1 MQNNNRY
8 IFLDG
13 IRGFAALVVL
23 TRHTTELWGIN
34 FFRNYLAVDLF
45 FILSGFVIG
54 HAYEDKLAKN
64 SLTVKNFIKIRLI
77 RLYPIYF
84 SSLLI
89 CLILTITNIAP
100 TINTNSTQAAAL
112 AFSLSALMLPS
123 KIPTSPSLFPIN
135 GPYWSLFFELFDNF
149 LYIYFR
155 PLLTTRT
162 IFICVILF
170 GLLVAGAALLRGNL
184 DVGHTWSIGSVAAGF
199 SRASFGFLTGILIF
213 RNHERLA
220 VIFKDFQFPWL
231 AALFTITILLL
242 PSAGKFNPYIDIISV
257 IILFP
262 ILITIAASGRNTKG
276 EKLLSSLG
284 SASYPVYVLHL
295 PLGLLFIDL
304 SNKYSLFS
312 PPISGLIFVLLIV
325 FLSLALEKFFDLPI
339 RRWLTLILVKKPQL
353 ASATTQQRKIE
364 S

>member
-23 TRHTTELWGIN
+23 TRHTTELWSVD

-54 HAYEDKLAKN
+54 HAYEAKLVRN
-64 SLTVKNFIKIRLI
+64 SLTARDFIITRLI

-100 TINTNSTQAAAL
+100 TIKTSSTETTAL
-112 AFSLSALMLPS
+112 TFSLSALMLPS
-123 KIPTSPSLFPIN
+123 KISTSPSLFPVN
-135 GPYWSLFFELFDNF
+135 GPYWSLFFELIDNF
-149 LYIYFR
+149 LYVYLR
-155 PLLTTRT
+155 PLLTNRI
-162 IFICVILF
+162 IFTLVILF
-170 GLLVAGAALLRGNL
+170 GFLVSSVALLRGDL
-184 DVGHTWSIGSVAAGF
+184 DVGHTWSIGSIAAGF
-199 SRASFGFLTGILIF
+199 SRSSFGFLTGILIF
-213 RNHERLA
+213 RNKERLSL
-220 VIFKDFQFPWL
+220 IFKEFHFPWL
-231 AALFTITILLL
+231 ATIFIIAILLL
-242 PSAGKFNPYIDIISV
+242 PSSEKLNPYIDIASV
-257 IILFP
+257 ILLFP
-262 ILITIAASGRNTKG
+262 ILITIAAQGRITKG

-295 PLGLLFIDL
+295 PLGLFFIDI
-304 SNKYSLFS
+304 SNKHPLFT
-312 PPISGLIFVLLIV
+312 PPASGFIFLVLIFS
-325 FLSLALEKFFDLPI
+325 LSLTLEKIFDLPT
-339 RRWLTLILVKKPQL
+339 RRWLTRVLIKKPEP
-353 ASATTQQRKIE
+353 SCVTTEQRKIR